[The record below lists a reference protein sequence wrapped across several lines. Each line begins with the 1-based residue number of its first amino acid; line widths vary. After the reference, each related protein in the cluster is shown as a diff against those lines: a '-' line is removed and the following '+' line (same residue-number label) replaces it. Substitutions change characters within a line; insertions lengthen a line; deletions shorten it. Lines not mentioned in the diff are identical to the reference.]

1 MGEEE
6 RDVEITVKRIGPGRP
21 TKMHIP
27 SAVRVLELRRIV
39 AAESDIPVEEL
50 KLILRGRTL
59 CDQGIRGDDLV
70 VNLKDGDSLI
80 AAVIPKP
87 PAQYMREGLD
97 EDDDDELKFQ
107 IPETTNWWKKSIFT
121 FLQKKMK
128 FPDFVLMAIFSISLK
143 AWFGIILWFTLAP
156 IAQRWDM
163 GPIFILGTGF
173 AVILL
178 NLGKRQDG
186 DVSAYSVFNENFREL
201 PGTLNADRLDRDIRT
216 GQL

>member
-50 KLILRGRTL
+50 KLILR
-59 CDQGIRGDDLV
+59 
-70 VNLKDGDSLI
+70 DGHSLI